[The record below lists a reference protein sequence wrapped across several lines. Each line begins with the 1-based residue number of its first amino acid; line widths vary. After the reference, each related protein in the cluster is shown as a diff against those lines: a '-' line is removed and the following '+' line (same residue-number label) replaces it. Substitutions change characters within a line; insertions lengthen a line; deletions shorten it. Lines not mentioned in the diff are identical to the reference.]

1 MKKAEVYACPE
12 CGLSYTDKDLA
23 ERCEDWCKTH
33 NSCNLE
39 ITKHSIN
46 KRKL

>member
-1 MKKAEVYACPE
+1 MKKAEVYTCPE
-12 CGLSYTDKDLA
+12 CNLSYGDKDLA
-23 ERCEDWCKTH
+23 KRCEDWCKTH

>member
-1 MKKAEVYACPE
+1 MTQTKTYTCPVR
-12 CGLSYTDKDLA
+12 GLSYEDIDLA
-23 ERCEDWCKTH
+23 RKCEDWCKAH

-39 ITKHSIN
+39 NTKHSIN